1 MTKFSLSA
9 AWRRSARPE
18 AVINR
23 AYASWRQPQAKA
35 SRAPEGLR
43 ISLVLP
49 VCDTNPTHLA
59 EAIASVRAQT
69 YTNWQLCI
77 ADDASTDAHIA
88 PALAG
93 AADADLRITT
103 LRLPRRAG
111 IAAASNAALR
121 LATGAY
127 VGFLDHDDLLAPHA
141 LARMAAAIVEHPQ
154 ADLLFSDED
163 QLSGTKLCAPYF
175 KPGFDPEL
183 LLAQNLVGHL
193 ALYRRGLLDRL
204 GGFASGLDGSQDWDL
219 ALRATRAIPAARIR
233 HVPDVLYHWRQ
244 HAASFSTQ
252 APDRA
257 RQAGLRAVQA
267 QLPPG
272 TAASPDPA
280 LPQWLRVTHP
290 LPTPAPTLSV
300 IVRPGFTPPEDPDY
314 PAFEVVEG
322 GLSAAARATGQVLL
336 FVCAGLHAPAP
347 GWAATLVAQTM
358 RPEVGAAGP
367 RIDHPDGRIAQ
378 SGLILHP
385 RRIAETLSPDSDAA
399 DPGYRG
405 QFGLTR
411 SVSALSLDCLAVR
424 RDAFQAAG
432 GLDAAFG
439 PYAGVDLCL
448 RLARAGLRCVW
459 TPQARL
465 RYAKRPRPAAD
476 PEAARLMQARWGD
489 ILARDPYLNPNL
501 TVRNTTLALAP
512 RQAAQRKA
520 YDS

>member
-1 MTKFSLSA
+1 MAGLSPWG

-43 ISLVLP
+43 ISLILP
-49 VCDTNPTHLA
+49 VCDTDPDHLA

-77 ADDASTDAHIA
+77 ADDASAAPHIA
-88 PALAG
+88 PTLAG
-93 AADADLRITT
+93 AADDDPRITT

-127 VGFLDHDDLLAPHA
+127 AGFLDHDDLLAPHA
-141 LARMAAAIVEHPQ
+141 LARMAGAIVEHPE
-154 ADLLFSDED
+154 AEILFSDED
-163 QLSGTKLCAPYF
+163 QLSAGKLCAPYF

-193 ALYRRGLLDRL
+193 ALYRRSLLDRL
-204 GGFASGLDGSQDWDL
+204 GGLAADLDGSQDWDL
-219 ALRATRAIPAARIR
+219 ALRATRAVPQARIR

-244 HAASFSTQ
+244 HAGSFSAQ

-272 TAASPDPA
+272 ATAAPDPA
-280 LPQWLRVTHP
+280 LPQWLRVTHL

-300 IVRPGFTPPEDPDY
+300 IVRPGFTPPDDPGY
-314 PAFEVVEG
+314 PDVELVEG
-322 GLSAAARATGQVLL
+322 GLAAAARATGQVLL
-336 FVCAGLHAPAP
+336 FVTPGLQAPEP
-347 GWAATLVAQTM
+347 GWAATLVAQAM

-367 RIDHPDGRIAQ
+367 RIDHPNGRIAQ

-385 RRIAETLSPDSDAA
+385 RRIAETLSPDSDLA

-432 GLDAAFG
+432 GLDASFG

-448 RLARAGLRCVW
+448 RLARADLRCVW

-465 RYAKRPRPAAD
+465 RYAKRPPNTRD

>member
-1 MTKFSLSA
+1 MPGLSPWA

-23 AYASWRQPQAKA
+23 AYAGWRQPQAKA
-35 SRAPEGLR
+35 SRAPESLR
-43 ISLVLP
+43 ISLLLP
-49 VCDTNPTHLA
+49 VCDTNPDHLA

-77 ADDASTDAHIA
+77 VDDASTAPHIA
-88 PALAG
+88 PTLAG
-93 AADADLRITT
+93 VASEDPRIIT

-121 LATGAY
+121 LAIGAY

-141 LARMAAAIVEHPQ
+141 LARMAGVIVEHPEVEV
-154 ADLLFSDED
+154 LFSDED
-163 QLSGTKLCAPYF
+163 QHSAGKLCAPYF

-193 ALYRRGLLDRL
+193 ALYRSSLLERL
-204 GGFASGLDGSQDWDL
+204 GGLAPDLDGSQDWDL
-219 ALRATRAIPAARIR
+219 ALRATRAVPPARIR

-244 HAASFSTQ
+244 HAGSFSAQ
-252 APDRA
+252 SPDRA

-272 TAASPDPA
+272 ATASPEPA
-280 LPQWLRVTHP
+280 LPQWLRVTHV

-300 IVRPGFTPPEDPDY
+300 IVRPGFTPPEDSEY
-314 PAFEVVEG
+314 PEFERVEG

-336 FVCAGLHAPAP
+336 FMAPGLHAPEP
-347 GWAATLVAQTM
+347 GWAATLVAQAM

-367 RIDHPDGRIAQ
+367 RIDYPDGRIAQ

-385 RRIAETLSPDSDAA
+385 RRIAETLAPDSDAA

-411 SVSALSLDCLAVR
+411 SVSALSLDCLVVR
-424 RDAFQAAG
+424 RDAFEAAG
-432 GLDAAFG
+432 GLDACFG
-439 PYAGVDLCL
+439 PYAGVDFCL

-465 RYAKRPRPAAD
+465 RYAKRPLVARD